1 MNKTELKFRLHH
13 LVDELEDID
22 TLNLMHEVFSG
33 LAVDSEKDFIDE
45 LTGNQ
50 KERLERSLKQVA
62 EGRVIPD
69 AVMRE
74 RIKQWLTK

>member
-1 MNKTELKFRLHH
+1 MNKTELRFRLHH
-13 LVDELEDID
+13 LVDKLEDID

-33 LAVDSEKDFIDE
+33 LAVDSEKDIIDE

-50 KERLERSLKQVA
+50 KERLERSLKQAA

-69 AVMRE
+69 VVMRE
-74 RIKQWLTK
+74 RIKQWLIK